1 MPAALASLPP
11 RQAALESDSRPSQAA
26 RAIGITFNDL
36 GLLRLALTHR
46 SYLNEQELDQVALS
60 LLSNE
65 RLEFLGDSLV
75 GMITAEFLY
84 RRYPDEPEG
93 PLTAYRTSLVRT
105 ETLASWARRFGLD
118 ECLYLGRGE
127 MAESEPIS
135 DRILAGA
142 FEAVIAAIYLD
153 RGIRKTQSFLN
164 QLLRSDA
171 EAVIQLGRQTNYKG
185 RLQELVQD
193 QLHVT
198 PVYTTTGAQGP
209 AHDRIFTV
217 AVFLGSERIGVGRG
231 SSKRAAQQD
240 AAQQALEMLARQGVI
255 EKGNEAG

>member
-1 MPAALASLPP
+1 MPAALTSPLSLPG
-11 RQAALESDSRPSQAA
+11 AAEYDTRPERAA
-26 RAIGITFNDL
+26 KAIGITFNDL
-36 GLLRLALTHR
+36 DLLQLALTHR

-84 RRYPDEPEG
+84 RRYPAEAEG

-105 ETLASWARRFGLD
+105 ETLAVWARRFQLD

-127 MAESEPIS
+127 MADNEPIS

-153 RGIRKTQSFLN
+153 RGMRKTRTFLN
-164 QLLRSDA
+164 RLLRRDA
-171 EAVIQLGRQTNYKG
+171 KAIISLGRQSNYKG

-198 PVYTTTGAQGP
+198 PVYVTTGAQGP

-217 AVFLGSERIGVGRG
+217 AVLLESKRIGVGQG

-240 AAQQALEMLARQGVI
+240 AAQQALAALARQGII
-255 EKGNEAG
+255 ERGNDLG

>member
-1 MPAALASLPP
+1 MTEP
-11 RQAALESDSRPSQAA
+11 DGRPERAA
-26 RAIGITFNDL
+26 RAIGIQFNDPD
-36 GLLRLALTHR
+36 LLQLALTHR

-75 GMITAEFLY
+75 GMITAEFLF
-84 RRYPDEPEG
+84 RHFPSEPEG

-105 ETLASWARRFGLD
+105 ETLAGWARRFQLD

-127 MAESEPIS
+127 MIDDEPIS

-142 FEAVIAAIYLD
+142 FEAVVAAIYLD
-153 RGIRKTQSFLN
+153 RGIRRTRAFLN
-164 QLLRSDA
+164 RLLRRDA
-171 EAVIQLGRQTNYKG
+171 EAIISLGRRTNYKG
-185 RLQELVQD
+185 RLQELAQD
-193 QLHVT
+193 RLHIT
-198 PVYTTTGAQGP
+198 PAYKTTGAQGP

-217 AVFLGSERIGVGRG
+217 AVFLGDDALATGTG

-240 AAQQALEMLARQGVI
+240 AAQQALAALARQGVV
-255 EKGNEAG
+255 ERGNGAR